1 MKLVLRLFVGLVV
14 VVALAAGAGFYLNTP
29 PPAAAVAPTA
39 SDAAAA
45 PTDAAEA
52 DAEADGV
59 RLFTVEAGEPLAAI
73 ADRLFLEGAIRSPL
87 LLRGVAELR
96 GTDTGFKAGYFS
108 LPVGATTLEIH
119 DLLVE
124 GHQEL
129 VKVTIPEGW
138 TINKVASLLEE
149 NDIVAAD
156 AFIDVARDPAF
167 MARYGVAAFSAEG
180 YLFPDTYLFPR
191 RFPAEA
197 VVAQMVDNFFGRL
210 GEIYPG
216 YAFEDPRE
224 VHDRLIVASIVER
237 EYRVMEEAP
246 LIASV
251 FYNRLGVDVGLE
263 SCATLQYIIT
273 EIQGKPHPER
283 IFHSDLRID
292 SDYNTYKWH
301 GLPPGPISNPGLTA
315 LQAAFFPPDTDYWYF
330 VVRDPA
336 TGRHYFSSD
345 LDEHNEAKFLYLKGA

>member
-29 PPAAAVAPTA
+29 PPAAAAAPTA

-45 PTDAAEA
+45 PTDATEA

-237 EYRVMEEAP
+237 EYRVVEEAP